1 MAGTD
6 GDMADSERGA
16 AAAPGAVRDE
26 PRCGLDAIFAPRSIA
41 VIGASRRRD
50 SIGFALLHNLV
61 ANQFEGAIFPV
72 NPHAHAIHSLRCYA
86 SIAEIPDPIDLA
98 VVMVPRDAVQEV
110 VEQCLA
116 RGVRGL
122 VVITAGF
129 GETGPEGAA
138 REARLRE
145 AVRAAG
151 ARMIGP
157 NCMGVIN
164 TAAGVSLNA
173 TFAPTPARA
182 GRVGFVSQSGAL
194 GVAILNVMRDMDIGL
209 TQFVS
214 MGNKADVS
222 GNDLL
227 EHWEDDPETRVI
239 AMYLESFGN
248 PRRFTEI
255 AKRVTRKKPV
265 LVVKSGRTAEGAR
278 AATSHTGAIAG
289 ADVTVSALLEQCGVL
304 RANTIEELFDIARAL
319 ARSPLPAGPRVGIVT
334 NAGGPAIMA
343 TDACINLGLHLARLE
358 PATVANLRGFLP
370 AEASFGNPVDMI
382 ASAGAEA
389 YGRTLAAVLD
399 DPGVDMAMVINVT
412 PLLANP
418 IDIMHEIAAA
428 TRERAKPTLAVVMA
442 TDDFYQELEL
452 RRDLPPVY
460 RFPESAAL
468 ALAMLARYAAWRRR
482 PVAGDAGAPAEPELA
497 ADDAAVAAVLDR
509 AGAGGYLGPAEAFQ
523 VLELYG
529 IPVARWRLVA
539 AGGGAA
545 AAGAA
550 GTEDEDAAA
559 VLAAAAEIGYPVVL
573 KGVAPDLVHKTEA
586 RAVRVD
592 LRSAAEL
599 AEAVAAL
606 RGDVAAAGHHLSGYL
621 VQEMARGG
629 HEVIFG
635 VTTDPRFGPLL
646 MFGLGGKYVEV
657 FEDVRFGVLPLDA
670 WEAGEMVR
678 GIRGIRLLTGVRGE
692 PGADLD
698 LLVEVL
704 LRIAQL
710 VARHPRIVELDVN
723 PFLAAPTR
731 QAARALDVRL
741 RVEGGPGY

>member
-1 MAGTD
+1 MDDAERSAP
-6 GDMADSERGA
+6 ADHL
-16 AAAPGAVRDE
+16 APGNSRRE
-26 PRCGLDAIFAPRSIA
+26 LDAIFAPRSIA

-61 ANQFEGAIFPV
+61 TNQFEGAIFPV
-72 NPHAHAIHSLRCYA
+72 NPHAGAIHSLRCYA

-98 VVMVPRDAVQEV
+98 VVMVPRDAVEGV
-110 VEQCLA
+110 VEECLA

-129 GETGPEGAA
+129 AETGPEGAA
-138 REARLRE
+138 REERLRA

-151 ARMIGP
+151 VRMIGP

-164 TAAGVSLNA
+164 TAAAVSLNA

-182 GRVGFVSQSGAL
+182 GRLGFVSQSGAL
-194 GVAILNVMRDMDIGL
+194 GVAILNVLQDLDVGL

-227 EHWEDDPETRVI
+227 EYWEDDAETRVI

-255 AKRVTRKKPV
+255 AKRVARKKPI

-304 RANTIEELFDIARAL
+304 RADTIEELFDVARAL
-319 ARSPLPAGPRVGIVT
+319 ARSPLPAGHRVGIVT

-343 TDACINLGLHLARLE
+343 TDACINLGLQLAQLQ
-358 PATVANLRGFLP
+358 PATVDGLRSFLP

-382 ASAGAEA
+382 ASAGAAE

-399 DPGVDMAMVINVT
+399 DPGVDMALVINVT

-428 TRERAKPTLAVVMA
+428 THERAKPTLAVMMA
-442 TDDFYQELEL
+442 TEEFYETIKL

-460 RFPESAAL
+460 RFPESAAR

-482 PVAGDAGAPAEPELA
+482 PAAAPAPGAGEPGVGDAADA
-497 ADDAAVAAVLDR
+497 ADAAVSALLDR
-509 AGAGGYLGPAEAFQ
+509 AGPGGYLGPAEAFA
-523 VLELYG
+523 VLERYG
-529 IPVARWRLVA
+529 IAVARWRQVPDDD
-539 AGGGAA
+539 GAL
-545 AAGAA
+545 
-550 GTEDEDAAA
+550 
-559 VLAAAAEIGYPVVL
+559 LAAAAEIGYPVVL
-573 KGVAPDLVHKTEA
+573 KAVAPDLVHKSEA

-592 LRSAAEL
+592 LRGKAEL
-599 AEAVAAL
+599 AEAAAVM
-606 RGDVAAAGHHLSGYL
+606 RREVGAAGHRLSGFL

-635 VTTDPRFGPLL
+635 VSTDPRFGPLL

-657 FEDVRFGVLPLDA
+657 FQDVRFGVLPLDT

-678 GIRGIRLLTGVRGE
+678 GIRGIKLLTGVRGE
-692 PGADLD
+692 PGADLE

-704 LRIAQL
+704 LRLARL
-710 VARHPRIVELDVN
+710 VARHPRIEEIDVN
-723 PFLAAPTR
+723 PFLAAPR
-731 QAARALDVRL
+731 RAEAKALDVRIKVG
-741 RVEGGPGY
+741 RAPS

>member
-1 MAGTD
+1 MND
-6 GDMADSERGA
+6 GLE
-16 AAAPGAVRDE
+16 
-26 PRCGLDAIFAPRSIA
+26 AIFAPRSIA

-61 ANQFEGAIFPV
+61 ANQFEGTIYPV
-72 NPHAHAIHSLRCYA
+72 NPHARAIHSLRCYGTV
-86 SIAEIPDPIDLA
+86 AEIPDAIDLA
-98 VVMVPRDAVQEV
+98 VVMVPRGAVQVV

-138 REARLRE
+138 RETRLRE
-145 AVRAAG
+145 TVRAAG

-164 TAAGVSLNA
+164 TAAAVSLNA
-173 TFAPTPARA
+173 TFAPSPARP

-227 EHWEDDPETRVI
+227 EYWEDDPETGVI

-304 RANTIEELFDIARAL
+304 RADTIEELFDFARAL
-319 ARSPLPAGPRVGIVT
+319 VRSPLPAGHRVGIVT

-343 TDACINLGLHLARLE
+343 TDACIDLGLQLARLAPE
-358 PATVANLRGFLP
+358 TVANLRRFLP

-382 ASAGAEA
+382 ASADAAA

-399 DPGVDMAMVINVT
+399 DPGVDMALVINVT

-428 TRERAKPTLAVVMA
+428 THERAKPTLAVVMA
-442 TDDFYQELEL
+442 TDDFYRELEL

-460 RFPESAAL
+460 RFPESAAR
-468 ALAMLARYAAWRRR
+468 ALAILARYAAWRRR
-482 PVAGDAGAPAEPELA
+482 PAAASPSADGADGGIV
-497 ADDAAVAAVLDR
+497 ADDAAVAALLDR
-509 AGAGGYLGPAEAFQ
+509 AGEGGYLGPAEAFQ
-523 VLELYG
+523 VLALYG
-529 IPVARWRLVA
+529 VPVARWRLAAVG
-539 AGGGAA
+539 AGG
-545 AAGAA
+545 AGGA
-550 GTEDEDAAA
+550 GTVDADAAA

-573 KGVAPDLVHKTEA
+573 KGVAPDLVHKSEA

-599 AEAVAAL
+599 AEAVAAM
-606 RGDVAAAGHHLSGYL
+606 RADIAAAGHHLSGYL

-692 PGADLD
+692 PGADLE
-698 LLVEVL
+698 LLVDVL
-704 LRIAQL
+704 LRLARL
-710 VARHPRIVELDVN
+710 VERHPRIAELDVN

-731 QAARALDVRL
+731 QAAKALDVRI
-741 RVEGGPGY
+741 RVTPAP